1 MRGGPA
7 IQAAATR
14 RTVLGVGVGV
24 VVLACM
30 RPLHA
35 GVVQPA
41 MPELFVFE
49 APRSRNLVLALTAFG
64 SQPLVGRGGSPAA
77 VRIHAGQTSWTV
89 IEPTPAEG
97 LSPDRGNTRIFAGC
111 VKWSSGDAR
120 AARHVVV
127 IETPADLVQAEE
139 ILPVWA
145 EAFDDAGSLIRI
157 GNPFVA
163 AILDRDPALAAHHHA
178 TAPSQDGDRLGAAVA
193 ERISDMTP
201 DDVVHPR
208 AHGARLARLLLPD
221 VITYRRD
228 RPVGLTFASQNGRHP
243 QDDADAVVATF
254 LTGTASPR
262 PAFRPVRLTDAFP
275 YFPRASAG
283 A

>member
-1 MRGGPA
+1 MGGGPA
-7 IQAAATR
+7 IQTLATR

-24 VVLACM
+24 IVLACT
-30 RPLHA
+30 RPLRA

-64 SQPLVGRGGSPAA
+64 SQPLVERGGSPAA
-77 VRIHAGQTSWTV
+77 VRIHAGRTSWTV

-97 LSPDRGNTRIFAGC
+97 LSPDRSGTRIFAGT
-111 VKWSSGDAR
+111 VQWSSGDAR
-120 AARHVVV
+120 VARHVVV
-127 IETPADLVQAEE
+127 IETRADFVQAEE
-139 ILPVWA
+139 ILTVWA
-145 EAFDDAGSLIRI
+145 EAFDDAGSLTRI

-163 AILDRDPALAAHHHA
+163 AILDRDPALAARHHA
-178 TAPSQDGDRLGAAVA
+178 TAPSQDRDRLGAVVA
-193 ERISDMTP
+193 ERISDMAP
-201 DDVVHPR
+201 DDVAYPQAYGV
-208 AHGARLARLLLPD
+208 RLARLILPD

-254 LTGTASPR
+254 LTGAASPR
-262 PAFRPVRLTDAFP
+262 PASGPVRLTDAFP
-275 YFPRASAG
+275 YFPRPSAG